1 VYAPYGT
8 LGNSG
13 RNSLN
18 NPNVFNWD
26 FSIVK
31 DTKLNEKISMQ
42 FRAEFFDV
50 LNHPNFFYGSQT
62 YLMGTPGTVTPS
74 DPRYQYLSDP
84 AAYRNPGG
92 AICNGGQGPLLHH
105 FHRISRD
112 YAGEPTT
119 DSVRS
124 EVYLLGFSATY
135 LNHPPGGNLGG
146 SAGFPASC
154 K

>member
-74 DPRYQYLSDP
+74 DSRYQYLSDP

-92 AICNGGQGPLLHH
+92 AICNGGQGPC
-105 FHRISRD
+105 
-112 YAGEPTT
+112 YTT
-119 DSVRS
+119 STG
-124 EVYLLGFSATY
+124 LAATM
-135 LNHPPGGNLGG
+135 PGSQRQIQFALK
-146 SAGFPASC
+146 FIY
-154 K
+154 

>member
-18 NPNVFNWD
+18 NPDFFNMD

-31 DTKLNEKISMQ
+31 NTKLNEKIDMQ

-50 LNHPNFFYGSQT
+50 LNHPNFFFGSQA
-62 YLMGTPGTVTPS
+62 YLMGTPGTVSPL

-92 AICNGGQGPLLHH
+92 AICNGGQGPC
-105 FHRISRD
+105 
-112 YAGEPTT
+112 YTT
-119 DSVRS
+119 GTG
-124 EVYLLGFSATY
+124 LTATM
-135 LNHPPGGNLGG
+135 PGSQRQIQFALK
-146 SAGFPASC
+146 FIF
-154 K
+154 